1 MHRVPTRLPRTSFP
15 FACASF
21 TGFAADKS
29 RFLAILILSF
39 SASSAM
45 ADSALRGPLVPPN
58 PDPVE
63 CELEENQLTGTVVLD
78 PNCYYEQKF
87 KIKEPDTVLDCNGA
101 ELRQDDNYQLDIRL
115 NADRALVRNCYF
127 VGGKGIS
134 VRVRKRDG
142 DETDD
147 YLRSLS
153 PENVIIENVEVRD
166 SENVGIYLHQHTVGV
181 TVRNSII
188 RDSSSAGLYLAPY
201 GRHHIIE
208 NNLIENNG
216 HIKPDGIPRIGWY
229 RREGIAIDGSSEH
242 LITKNDIV
250 GNSLGGILLY
260 KNCWEHKDTNP
271 NSAPRTE
278 HARASEIIGNRF
290 GDQPFGVW
298 VASRQ
303 SRDLTQMECGD
314 PTPYDNPIAINTL
327 FHPTY
332 SDYPS
337 AYTRDYILAFNMVSS
352 WPDFAEENKIRN
364 NIFEQHTRGGIRVED
379 DETEITGNL
388 FIGDFDYIFVG
399 APFRARLDNHP
410 VLDTL
415 ILDNS
420 YFAPGSSSFTSQL
433 ALIPDEHTGTI
444 LNNNLRACQTD
455 TGAFLRHGHYLDA
468 SAQSPLGE
476 DCIDGSLQCLD
487 GNLESA
493 VCPDSDDETI
503 IDEPS
508 DEHDGTHDDGSTG
521 GNESEEASEEEGG
534 SEEDSTTTTD
544 PTDDVDGTDDPNES
558 ASESADTPATTAD
571 ETTSPSQESAG
582 CQANN
587 QSGSLLVLILLLFLS
602 LPRNARSTP

>member
-1 MHRVPTRLPRTSFP
+1 MTVT
-15 FACASF
+15 
-21 TGFAADKS
+21 
-29 RFLAILILSF
+29 
-39 SASSAM
+39 
-45 ADSALRGPLVPPN
+45 AL
-58 PDPVE
+58 
-63 CELEENQLTGTVVLD
+63 
-78 PNCYYEQKF
+78 NCGK
-87 KIKEPDTVLDCNGA
+87 V
-101 ELRQDDNYQLDIRL
+101 DNYQLDIKL

-153 PENVIIENVEVRD
+153 PQNVIIENVEVRD

-181 TVRNSII
+181 TIRNSII
-188 RDSSSAGLYLAPY
+188 EGSSSAGLFLPGY
-201 GRHHIIE
+201 GRHHHID

-242 LITKNDIV
+242 LITNNDIV

-290 GDQPFGVW
+290 GDQPFGIW

-314 PTPYDNPIAINTL
+314 PTHDNPIAINTL

-352 WPDFAEENKIRN
+352 WPDFAEENKIRD
-364 NIFEQHTRGGIRVED
+364 NIFDQHSRGGIRVED

-415 ILDNS
+415 IRNNS
-420 YFAPGSSSFTSQL
+420 YYAPG
-433 ALIPDEHTGTI
+433 
-444 LNNNLRACQTD
+444 D
-455 TGAFLRHGHYLDA
+455 T
-468 SAQSPLGE
+468 
-476 DCIDGSLQCLD
+476 
-487 GNLESA
+487 
-493 VCPDSDDETI
+493 
-503 IDEPS
+503 
-508 DEHDGTHDDGSTG
+508 
-521 GNESEEASEEEGG
+521 
-534 SEEDSTTTTD
+534 
-544 PTDDVDGTDDPNES
+544 
-558 ASESADTPATTAD
+558 
-571 ETTSPSQESAG
+571 
-582 CQANN
+582 
-587 QSGSLLVLILLLFLS
+587 S
-602 LPRNARSTP
+602 LPPCSR

>member
-1 MHRVPTRLPRTSFP
+1 MHRVPTRLPHTPLPLASYAFGRRRAPLGWLLASLLVCAFSTPSF
-15 FACASF
+15 
-21 TGFAADKS
+21 
-29 RFLAILILSF
+29 
-39 SASSAM
+39 ASST
-45 ADSALRGPLVPPN
+45 LRGPLVPPN
-58 PDPVE
+58 SDPVE
-63 CELEENQLTGTVVLD
+63 CEYPENQLTGTVVLD
-78 PNCYYEQKF
+78 PDCYYEQKF

-101 ELRQDDNYQLDIRL
+101 ELRQEDNYQLDIRL

-188 RDSSSAGLYLAPY
+188 ESSSSAGLYLAPY

-208 NNLIENNG
+208 NNLISNNG
-216 HIKPDGIPRIGWY
+216 HIKPDGVPRIGWY

-242 LITKNDIV
+242 LITRNDII

-352 WPDFAEENKIRN
+352 WPDFAEENKIRDN
-364 NIFEQHTRGGIRVED
+364 VFELHSRGGIRVED

-388 FIGDFDYIFVG
+388 FVGDFDYIFVG
-399 APFRARLDNHP
+399 APFRARLDDHP

-415 ILDNS
+415 IRDNS
-420 YFAPGSSSFTSQL
+420 YYAPQSASFVSQL
-433 ALIPDEHTGTI
+433 ALIPDEHSGTV
-444 LNNNLRACQTD
+444 LEDNLRACQIN
-455 TGAFLRHGHYLDA
+455 TGDFLRHGHYLTTGSTTPPAGDCA
-468 SAQSPLGE
+468 ESDLR
-476 DCIDGSLQCLD
+476 CIDGSLEPAL
-487 GNLESA
+487 
-493 VCPDSDDETI
+493 CPDADDESI
-503 IDEPS
+503 IDETT
-508 DEHDGTHDDGSTG
+508 EDGTITEEPGETDDN
-521 GNESEEASEEEGG
+521 GNVDGPDQ
-534 SEEDSTTTTD
+534 EEDSDNDSSTTSDDTDNPDAADGDTT
-544 PTDDVDGTDDPNES
+544 S
-558 ASESADTPATTAD
+558 ASNDDATTPD
-571 ETTSPSQESAG
+571 EGQSSPSPERSG

-587 QSGSLLVLILLLFLS
+587 QNGSLLVLLIFLFLS
-602 LPRNARSTP
+602 LPRHTRSTP

>member
-1 MHRVPTRLPRTSFP
+1 MASHPSHPVFQYYQRPGRLCNAGT
-15 FACASF
+15 
-21 TGFAADKS
+21 
-29 RFLAILILSF
+29 
-39 SASSAM
+39 
-45 ADSALRGPLVPPN
+45 LVPSN
-58 PDPVE
+58 SDPVE
-63 CELEENQLTGTVVLD
+63 CEYPENQLTGTVVLD
-78 PNCYYEQKF
+78 PDCYYEQKF

-101 ELRQDDNYQLDIRL
+101 ELRQVDNYQLDIKL

-153 PENVIIENVEVRD
+153 PQNVIIEHVEVRD

-188 RDSSSAGLYLAPY
+188 EGSSSAGLYLAPY
-201 GRHHIIE
+201 GRHHQID
-208 NNLIENNG
+208 NNLIGNNG

-242 LITKNDIV
+242 LITNNDIV

-290 GDQPFGVW
+290 GDQPFGIW

-352 WPDFAEENKIRN
+352 WPDFAEENKIRD
-364 NIFEQHTRGGIRVED
+364 NIFEEHSRGGIRVED

-388 FIGDFDYIFVG
+388 FIGEFDYIFVG

-415 ILDNS
+415 IRDNS
-420 YFAPGSSSFTSQL
+420 YYAPGNASFASLL
-433 ALIPDEHTGTI
+433 ALIPDEHSGTV
-444 LNNNLRACQTD
+444 LEDNLRACQMNS
-455 TGAFLRHGHYLDA
+455 GEFLHHGHYQATSSTTPPSEECVEGSLR
-468 SAQSPLGE
+468 
-476 DCIDGSLQCLD
+476 CIDGTLVPGQ
-487 GNLESA
+487 
-493 VCPDSDDETI
+493 CPDPDDEI
-503 IDEPS
+503 DIDESSEGDSSS
-508 DEHDGTHDDGSTG
+508 DATGSIDGTETDDTS
-521 GNESEEASEEEGG
+521 AQDAG
-534 SEEDSTTTTD
+534 SE
-544 PTDDVDGTDDPNES
+544 PDDAP
-558 ASESADTPATTAD
+558 TAD
-571 ETTSPSQESAG
+571 ETDQPGSTENADDADSGGADAIASTEDGQNTLSQETSG

-587 QSGSLLVLILLLFLS
+587 QNGSLLTLLIFLFLS
-602 LPRNARSTP
+602 LPKQVRRPS